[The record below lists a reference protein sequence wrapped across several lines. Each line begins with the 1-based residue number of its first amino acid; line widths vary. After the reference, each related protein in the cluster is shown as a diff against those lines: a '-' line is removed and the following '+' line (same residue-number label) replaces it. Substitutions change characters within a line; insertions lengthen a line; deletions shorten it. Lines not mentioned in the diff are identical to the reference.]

1 MMTAVGAAAAP
12 GTTVPDGQA
21 ADMVAADANTVA
33 GDNDDSD
40 NDNDNDNDNGSDSA
54 TVTLPRVLRI
64 DDAVPLLEVCAG
76 NVVVFVWLFLYGC
89 VCVCVC
95 FHVRAGACACSFCD
109 YLCVVLALRD

>member
-1 MMTAVGAAAAP
+1 M
-12 GTTVPDGQA
+12 PDGQA

-95 FHVRAGACACSFCD
+95 ASTFARVP
-109 YLCVVLALRD
+109 VLAPSVITCVLCWLYVIERACGHLSA